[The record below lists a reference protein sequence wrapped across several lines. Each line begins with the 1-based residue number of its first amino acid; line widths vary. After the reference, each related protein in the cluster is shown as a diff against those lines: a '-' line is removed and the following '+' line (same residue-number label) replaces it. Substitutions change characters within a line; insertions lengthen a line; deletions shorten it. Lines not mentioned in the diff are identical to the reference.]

1 MFGRRKWK
9 NSVLVEGEKEA
20 TLVAREE
27 NLPGVSPEFDQYP
40 VDIALPRRRNLW
52 QAIKK
57 SMTYSKMGIYNMF
70 YKT

>member
-1 MFGRRKWK
+1 MFGRHKWK

-27 NLPGVSPEFDQYP
+27 NLPGVSPYFDAYP
-40 VDIALPRRRNLW
+40 VDIALPKKRSLW

-57 SMTYSKMGIYNMF
+57 SMVYSKMGIYNMF
-70 YKT
+70 YKV

>member
-1 MFGRRKWK
+1 MFGRKKWK

-27 NLPGVSPEFDQYP
+27 NLPGVSPEFDAYP
-40 VDIALPRRRNLW
+40 VDIALPKRRTFW
-52 QAIKK
+52 GAVKK
-57 SMTYSKMGIYNMF
+57 GVKYSQMGIYNMI